1 MNSQISTMKEVVD
14 FAAKSYGANPAF
26 RYKRKKEIVT
36 KTYEDL
42 KKDSEAVS
50 RGLSSLNMLGNHIA
64 VIGPTT
70 YEWIISYF
78 GAVNSGCVQCPWMPA
93 FLQQICVIC

>member
-42 KKDSEAVS
+42 KKTV
-50 RGLSSLNMLGNHIA
+50 RR
-64 VIGPTT
+64 
-70 YEWIISYF
+70 
-78 GAVNSGCVQCPWMPA
+78 
-93 FLQQICVIC
+93 